1 MRTWRVRAGNV
12 RCTRPDSLAQLDAC
26 SFAGT
31 RSYCAWQMVGPQG
44 TQVDEAVTLGR
55 SYGCRYFEIYAE
67 DVTAYAN
74 TLPAL

>member
-1 MRTWRVRAGNV
+1 
-12 RCTRPDSLAQLDAC
+12 
-26 SFAGT
+26 
-31 RSYCAWQMVGPQG
+31 MVGPQG

-74 TLPAL
+74 TLLAL